1 MFFEK
6 EKTSILNNVNN
17 RILQFAT
24 MSFDVSYQEI
34 YSALIFGNTLV
45 LIDDILRKDMS
56 KLSDYIINKRINTL
70 FIPPAYLKLL
80 VEDSNIVH
88 KLSTSIKNIITAG
101 EALVITSGM
110 RALLNNGIKI
120 HNHYGPAETHVA
132 TTYTIDKNN
141 VSLTPP
147 IGQPI
152 ANTNIHILDNEHN
165 LCPIGVIGEIA
176 ISGDCVGN
184 GYINNN
190 DLTKQKFLINKY
202 NNQKMYLTGD
212 LGYYDYNGIVNYVGR
227 SDFQVKING
236 FRIELGEIDHCLNSM
251 NEIGSAISIIHEEN
265 EKKYIIT
272 YYTTKEPIDEKV
284 IQKHLKSALPFYMQP
299 KKIIMLDKLPIN
311 INGKIDR
318 KKLPNINLSD
328 VQDKYVEPTTDTE
341 VILSEIC
348 KQLFKTNKIGTTANF
363 FNIGGDSLLAI
374 KYVSLINSKLN
385 VEVEVS
391 EIYDN
396 ASIYELALL
405 IDKKKK
411 NKYSKIAKVAK
422 KPLYNVSSAQKRIYN
437 ATKIDGENSILYN
450 MPGVIIFDNKPD
462 VQKLNKCFNML
473 IERHSS
479 LRTSFE
485 VHNLKIYQKIADKL
499 SFKLETSKVEEENI
513 NNILKDFIKPFNLEK
528 APLLRAKLV
537 FTKSNKSLLLF
548 DMHHIISDGFSIN
561 ILSKELNALYN
572 SEALIPLPIEYKDY
586 SEWEFKQLSEKKLEK
601 SKDYWVNQFKKDIP
615 LLNMPTDY
623 TRPAV
628 QTYEGAKIHSVIS
641 EDLFK
646 KINLLSNKLAVSNN
660 MILLACYFILLS
672 KYTDQEDIIV
682 GSPIAGRTREE
693 VLSILGVFINTLP
706 LKVRVQNNASFTNFI
721 EKVKEI
727 SLLAIQNQ
735 EYPFDELVYNLSL
748 DRDTS
753 RNPLFDT
760 MFIYQS
766 NGYPSL
772 NFNGLKSELVIPD
785 SNISK
790 YDLTLEVIP
799 TASNY
804 KLSFEYA
811 TSLFTKETIESLLEH
826 FINIVSE
833 VVSNPDIKL
842 SNINMLS
849 LFETNKILNDFNNT
863 KRPYPNQ
870 KSYIDLFNKQVKNNP
885 NKTALVFHGQ
895 KVSYDELNKKSN
907 QIANYLIKKGIKN
920 NDFVG
925 LLVNR
930 SFELIV
936 AIIGILKAGAAYIPI
951 DPSYPL
957 ARINYMI
964 KDSNIKV
971 ILSQKNIIETLNIE
985 NAIDIDFS
993 NSIIYKSYSDKA
1005 PNLIILPENYAYLI
1019 YTSGST
1025 GNPKGVIISH
1035 KNINNFIA
1043 GMTNKIDLSNINNVL
1058 SITTVS
1064 FDIFGLEILLPLQKG
1079 LTIVLADEE
1088 EQTNQQKLNALC
1100 MKNNVDI
1107 IQTTPSKFEL
1117 LIQNSEDLDYIKH
1130 MDSILLGGE
1139 PFPLRLLKKLK
1150 SITNAKIYNVYGP
1163 TETTIWS
1170 SVKDLTNNNTITIGT
1185 PISNTYM
1192 YVLDKNMNLLPPG
1205 IPGNLYIGGD
1215 SVSIGYHNNSKL
1227 TTQKFVDNPFIDN
1240 DRIYNTGDLAKWLPS
1255 GEIECLGRDDFQ
1267 VKLHGLRIELG
1278 EIESSILGFP
1288 NISNCVVCLK
1298 SINPERPMLCA
1309 YIISKEQINTSNLK
1323 DYLSNILPVYMIPTY
1338 IVQIESLTYTPNG
1351 KIDRNAL
1358 PLPDMSS
1365 SLNNRNIEPQT
1376 YTEIEL
1382 SKLLINVLNISSISV
1397 SDNLFNLGID
1407 SLSAIILCTKI
1418 RQKFSV
1424 DITFKDIVNNS
1435 TIRLLAQ
1442 KIDNTKSTEKLP
1454 IIPKYNT
1461 MEYYPISSA
1470 QKRIYLASN
1479 MDNEKKSTLYNIAG
1493 GVLFDESID
1502 IQKIENVFALII
1514 KRHEILRTYFE
1525 VIEGNIVQKILPSLK
1540 VKIDIIKS
1548 NTNDIASLLKKY
1560 MYTFDLNK
1568 APLFKLTL
1576 FQLPNSKEFL
1586 MLDVHHIIFDGT
1598 SLKNLLKEFSALYN
1612 NKILPDLYISYK
1624 DFAIWE
1630 NKQISNNLFKE
1641 SKEYWIN
1648 QFKSYDIPV
1657 LDMPTTYPRPAEKS
1671 YEGNTYITE
1680 MSKDITKKIN
1690 NLSSKYNCTP
1700 YMFMLCIY
1708 YILLYK
1714 YTNQEDIIVGSPVS
1728 GRLYNELQPLFGVFV
1743 NSLPLKNTI
1752 TPNITFDELLESVK
1766 NTCVNAF
1773 AHQDYPLDILIN
1785 DLNISRDSS
1794 RSPLFDTMF
1803 AYQNIDNINIKI
1815 DEKKSKV
1822 IVAKSNT
1829 SKFDITLEIVPK
1841 DGFLKLSYEYCTK
1854 LFDESFIKQFAK
1866 HYENILLY
1874 ILDMPKCKISDISIL
1889 DIDEKNQ
1896 ILLEFNNK
1904 KLNYSNE
1911 KTIIELFDEQVKK
1924 HPNNIAVSIDNIKY
1938 TYKELNKKANSLAI
1952 QLIKQNIKSKD
1963 VVGVLLTRSV
1973 ELIVSILA
1981 ILKCNAT
1988 YMPLSSSYPEDRLN
2002 YMIKN
2007 SKSKLIITNTN
2018 LKKKITNTNY
2028 YILDSIK
2035 HLHNVKKS
2043 IDTKYGNSSDIAYII
2058 YTSGSTGRPK
2068 GVQITNNNL
2077 NNFINNFN
2085 KYFKNVTS
2093 EDRFLSSTNISFD
2106 VSIFEIFMPL
2116 LNGSTLVLYH
2126 DELIKDI
2133 IDYCNY
2139 IVENKITALYIP
2151 PNILNEVYYVLKD
2164 KENISINKLLVG
2176 VEAIKKKTLN
2186 KYFSL
2191 NPNMRIINGYGPS
2204 ETTICCT
2211 ALNYIQDTNSIEE
2224 VVSIGKPLYNN
2235 NIYIL
2240 GNDMQMLPIGVIGE
2254 LYITG
2259 DGVGSG
2265 YIYNNDETSKNFI
2278 DNTYDNLSEKMYKTG
2293 DLGKWNTDGTI
2304 SLIGRKDSQVK
2315 ISGYRIELK
2324 EIDNV
2329 IMQYPDIEKSISI
2342 VIDYENKKR
2351 ISSYYVGSR
2360 DISNIELKSYLSK
2373 KLPFYMVPSDITQLK
2388 AFPITS
2394 NGKIDT
2400 KQLPKSLLYN
2410 TISEKS
2416 NYIAPSNNLE
2426 RQIAEIFENL
2436 LSISPIGIDDN
2447 FFKLGGDSLLA
2458 INLQIELL
2466 KKKINVTY
2474 SDIFMNPT
2482 VRELCNKIA
2491 SNSFNA
2497 TNVLD
2502 NNDFL
2507 ILNSILK
2514 NTCTMPNKI
2523 IPNNI
2528 GNILLTGVTG
2538 FLGSHILDAYLTHES
2553 GIIYCLMRP
2562 SKQLT
2567 LQEKLIKKL
2576 HYYFGNKYDTYIGT
2590 RIIIIESDIT
2600 KSNLGLSPLD
2610 IEALASD
2617 VSCIINC
2624 AAKVTHYGDYNS
2636 YKEINVDATENLL
2649 QFALKNNKR
2658 FYQISTLSV
2667 SGIALEQPS
2676 NIAQDFEN
2684 DVFYKENN
2692 FFINQSLDNVY
2703 VRSKFEAEKKVL
2715 QYISKGLDAYIL
2727 RVGNLM
2733 NRYSDGKFQPNVEQN
2748 AYINRL
2754 MSLANIGYIPNYLLN
2769 NYLEFTPIDS
2779 CALAVIKLI
2788 QNPNSNNRVFHL
2800 YNHNHVYVSEF
2811 IDFMKKYINVKIV
2824 SNKRFIN
2831 KIDKLLTQNNS
2842 DKLLSGILRDF
2853 DKNRHLAYDSK
2864 IKVTSYFTINYLL
2877 KIGFIWPKI
2886 DQKYLK
2892 QFLDYYSDL
2901 GLLKKKGE

>member
-6 EKTSILNNVNN
+6 EHTDILSGTNNK
-17 RILQFAT
+17 ILQFAT

-34 YSALIFGNTLV
+34 YSALLFGNTLV
-45 LIDDILRKDMS
+45 LIDDASRKNMN
-56 KLSDYIINKRINTL
+56 KLSDYIIDKRINTL

-80 VEDSNIVH
+80 VENNIIVN

-110 RALLNNGIKI
+110 KTLLNNGIKI

-132 TTYTIDKNN
+132 TTYTVDKKN

-147 IGQPI
+147 IGKPI
-152 ANTNIHILDNEHN
+152 SNTNVYIFDNNHN
-165 LCPIGVIGEIA
+165 LCPIGIIGEIA

-184 GYINNN
+184 GYINNA
-190 DLTKQKFLINKY
+190 DLTAQKFLINKY
-202 NNQKMYLTGD
+202 NNKKMYLTGD
-212 LGYYDYNGIVNYVGR
+212 LGYYDYNGIVNYIGR

-236 FRIELGEIDHCLNSM
+236 FRIELGEIDHCLNDLD
-251 NEIGSAISIIHEEN
+251 EIGSSISIIHDEN

-272 YYTTKEPIDEKV
+272 YYTIKAPIDEKV
-284 IQKHLKSALPFYMQP
+284 ILKHLKSTLPFYMLP
-299 KKIIMLDKLPIN
+299 KKLVMLDKLPIN
-311 INGKIDR
+311 VNGKIDR

-328 VQDKYVEPTTDTE
+328 IQDKYIEPTTETE
-341 VILSEIC
+341 ISLSEIC
-348 KQLFKTNKIGTTANF
+348 KQLFKSKKIGANANF

-374 KYVSLINSKLN
+374 KYASLIKSKLN
-385 VEVEVS
+385 VEIEVS

-396 ASIYELALL
+396 ASIYDLAIL
-405 IDKKKK
+405 IDKKKN
-411 NKYSKIAKVAK
+411 NKYSKIPKLAKR
-422 KPLYNVSSAQKRIYN
+422 PLYNVSSAQKRIYN
-437 ATKIDGENSILYN
+437 ASKIDGENSILYN

-462 VQKLNKCFNML
+462 LQKLSNCFNML
-473 IERHSS
+473 IERHAS

-499 SFKLETSKVEEENI
+499 SFNLETEKIDDKDISD
-513 NNILKDFIKPFNLEK
+513 ILKDFVKPFNLEK

-548 DMHHIISDGFSIN
+548 DMHHIISDGFSLN
-561 ILSKELNALYN
+561 ILTKELSSLYN
-572 SEALIPLPIEYKDY
+572 SEALIPLPIEYTDY
-586 SEWEFKQLSEKKLEK
+586 AEWEFKQLSENKLEK
-601 SKDYWVNQFKKDIP
+601 SKNYWINQFKKDIP

-628 QTYEGAKIHSVIS
+628 QSYEGAKVHSVIS
-641 EDLFK
+641 EELFE
-646 KINLLSNKLAVSNN
+646 KINLLSSKLVVSNN

-672 KYTDQEDIIV
+672 KYTEQEDIIV

-693 VLSILGVFINTLP
+693 VLNILGVFINTLP
-706 LKVRVQNNASFTNFI
+706 LKIRVQNAMSFTDFV
-721 EKVKEI
+721 ESVKET
-727 SLLAIQNQ
+727 SLLSIQHQ
-735 EYPFDELVYNLSL
+735 EFPFDELVYNLNL

-766 NGYPSL
+766 SGYPSL
-772 NFNGLKSELVIPD
+772 NFNGLKSKLVIPD

-799 TASNY
+799 NGKNY

-811 TSLFTKETIESLLEH
+811 TSLFDKQTIESLSEH
-826 FINIVSE
+826 FINIVNE
-833 VVSNPDIKL
+833 VVSNPNIKL
-842 SNINMLS
+842 SDINMLS
-849 LFETNKILNDFNNT
+849 LFETNKILTDFNNT
-863 KRPYPNQ
+863 KKPYPNN
-870 KSYIDLFNKQVKNNP
+870 KSYIDLFNEQVKNNP

-895 KVSYDELNKKSN
+895 KVSYDVLNKKSN
-907 QIANYLIKKGIKN
+907 QIANYLIKKGTKS

-925 LLVNR
+925 LLANR
-930 SFELIV
+930 SIELIV

-951 DPSYPL
+951 DPSYPV

-964 KDSNIKV
+964 KDSNIKIV
-971 ILSQKNIIETLNIE
+971 LSQKSIRKTLNIE

-993 NSIIYKSYSDKA
+993 NNIIYEKCSNKA
-1005 PNLIILPENYAYLI
+1005 PNLIITPENYAYLI

-1043 GMTNKIDLSNINNVL
+1043 GITNKIDFSNINNVL

-1079 LTIVLADEE
+1079 LNIILADEE

-1107 IQTTPSKFEL
+1107 IQTTPSKFDL
-1117 LIQNSEDLDYIKH
+1117 LIQNPEDLDYIKH
-1130 MDSILLGGE
+1130 MHSILLGGE
-1139 PFPLRLLKKLK
+1139 PFPLKLLNKLK

-1170 SVKDLTNNNTITIGT
+1170 SVKDLTKNNTITIGT

-1215 SVSIGYHNNSKL
+1215 SVSIGYHNNSNL
-1227 TTQKFVDNPFIDN
+1227 TNQKFVNNPFIDN

-1255 GEIECLGRDDFQ
+1255 GEIECLGRNDFQ

-1278 EIESSILGFP
+1278 EIESSILNYP

-1298 SINPERPMLCA
+1298 SLNPEMPILCA
-1309 YIISKEQINTSNLK
+1309 YIISKEQINTTNLK
-1323 DYLSNILPVYMIPTY
+1323 DYLSNTLPGYMIPTY
-1338 IVQIESLTYTPNG
+1338 IEQIESLTYTPNG

-1358 PLPDMSS
+1358 PLPNISS
-1365 SLNNRNIEPQT
+1365 SLNNHKHIAPET
-1376 YTEIEL
+1376 ETEIEL
-1382 SKLLINVLNISSISV
+1382 SKMLTKILNITSISV

-1418 RQKFSV
+1418 RQKFNV

-1435 TIRLLAQ
+1435 TIRLLSQ
-1442 KIDNTKSTEKLP
+1442 KIDSTKSAKKLP
-1454 IIPKYNT
+1454 TIPKYKA

-1470 QKRIYLASN
+1470 QRRIYLASN
-1479 MDNEKKSTLYNIAG
+1479 MDSEKNSTLYNISG
-1493 GVLFDESID
+1493 GVLFNESID
-1502 IQKIENVFALII
+1502 IQKIEGIFDLII
-1514 KRHEILRTYFE
+1514 ERHEILRTYFD
-1525 VIEGNIVQKILPSLK
+1525 VIDGNIVQKILPNLK
-1540 VKIDIIKS
+1540 AKINIIKS
-1548 NTNDIASLLKKY
+1548 NSNNIDILLKKQL
-1560 MYTFDLNK
+1560 YTFDLNK

-1576 FQLPNSKEFL
+1576 FQLPNNKEFL
-1586 MLDVHHIIFDGT
+1586 MLDVHHIVFDGT
-1598 SLKNLLKEFSALYN
+1598 SLKNLLIEFSTLYN
-1612 NKILPDLYISYK
+1612 NQTLPDLYISYK

-1630 NKQISNNLFKE
+1630 NEQIANDSFKE
-1641 SKEYWIN
+1641 SKEYWIK
-1648 QFKSYDIPV
+1648 QFKDYDIPV
-1657 LDMPTTYPRPAEKS
+1657 LDLPTTQPRPAEKS
-1671 YEGNTYITE
+1671 YEGNIYTTK

-1714 YTNQEDIIVGSPVS
+1714 YTNQEDIVVGSPVS

-1743 NSLPLKNTI
+1743 NSLTLKSTI
-1752 TPNITFDELLESVK
+1752 TPDITFEELLENVK
-1766 NTCVNAF
+1766 DTCVNAF
-1773 AHQDYPLDILIN
+1773 AHQNYPFDILVN
-1785 DLNISRDSS
+1785 DLNISRDAS

-1803 AYQNIDNINIKI
+1803 AYQNIDNLNIKF
-1815 DEKKSKV
+1815 DKQNSKIV
-1822 IVAKSNT
+1822 VAKSKT
-1829 SKFDITLEIVPK
+1829 SKFDITLEIIPK

-1854 LFDESFIKQFAK
+1854 LFNEKFIKQFAK
-1866 HYENILLY
+1866 HYENILLS
-1874 ILDMPKCKISDISIL
+1874 ILDMPKCKISDISVL
-1889 DIDEKNQ
+1889 DLDEKNQ

-1904 KLNYSNE
+1904 KLNYYNK

-1938 TYKELNKKANSLAI
+1938 TYKELNKKANSLAM
-1952 QLIKQNIKSKD
+1952 QLIKQNIKSGN

-1981 ILKCNAT
+1981 ILKCNAI

-2007 SKSKLIITNTN
+2007 SKSKVVITNTN
-2018 LKKKITNTNY
+2018 LKKKLDNTNY
-2028 YILDSIK
+2028 LVFDNVK
-2035 HLHNVKKS
+2035 NLHNVKK
-2043 IDTKYGNSSDIAYII
+2043 INNKYGNCNDIAYII

-2068 GVQITNNNL
+2068 GVQITNKNL
-2077 NNFINNFN
+2077 NNFINSFN
-2085 KYFKNVTS
+2085 KYFKKVSS
-2093 EDRFLSSTNISFD
+2093 EDNFLSSTNISFD

-2116 LNGSTLVLYH
+2116 LNGATLVLYH
-2126 DELIKDI
+2126 NELIKDI

-2139 IVENKITALYIP
+2139 IEEKKITALYIP

-2164 KENISINKLLVG
+2164 KKNISINKLLVG

-2191 NPNMRIINGYGPS
+2191 NRNMRIVNGYGPS

-2211 ALNYIQDTNSIEE
+2211 VLNYIKDTNSEE
-2224 VVSIGKPLYNN
+2224 EIVSIGRPLYNN

-2240 GNDMQMLPIGVIGE
+2240 GNDMQMLPIGVVGE
-2254 LYITG
+2254 LYVTG

-2265 YIYNNDETSKNFI
+2265 YIYNNEETSKNYL
-2278 DNTYDNLSEKMYKTG
+2278 DNIHDNLSEKMYKTG
-2293 DLGKWNTDGTI
+2293 DLGKWNEDGTI
-2304 SLIGRKDSQVK
+2304 SLIGRKDNQVK

-2329 IMQYPDIEKSISI
+2329 IMKYPDVEKSVSI
-2342 VIDYENKKR
+2342 VTDYESKKR
-2351 ISSYYVGSR
+2351 ISSYYIASR
-2360 DISNIELKSYLSK
+2360 DISNIELKTYLSQ
-2373 KLPFYMVPSDITQLK
+2373 KLPFYMIPSNITQLK

-2400 KQLPKSLLYN
+2400 KQLPKPILYN
-2410 TISEKS
+2410 TISEKT
-2416 NYIAPSNNLE
+2416 NYIAPSNSLE
-2426 RQIAEIFENL
+2426 KQIAEIFENI
-2436 LSISPIGIDDN
+2436 LSVSPIGIDDN

-2482 VRELCNKIA
+2482 VRELCKKIT
-2491 SNSFNA
+2491 SNSFN
-2497 TNVLD
+2497 TSNVLD
-2502 NNDFL
+2502 TNDLLRLNNV
-2507 ILNSILK
+2507 LK
-2514 NTCTMPNKI
+2514 NTCNM
-2523 IPNNI
+2523 PNNI
-2528 GNILLTGVTG
+2528 IPKKLGNILLTGVTG

-2562 SKQLT
+2562 SKKLT
-2567 LQEKLIKKL
+2567 LEEKLIKKL

-2600 KSNLGLSPLD
+2600 KSNFGLSPSD
-2610 IEALASD
+2610 IKALSSD

-2667 SGIALEQPS
+2667 SGIALEHPS
-2676 NIAQDFEN
+2676 NITQDFEN

-2715 QYISKGLDAYIL
+2715 QYIANGLDAYIL

-2754 MSLANIGYIPNYLLN
+2754 MSLANIGYIPNYLLK

-2779 CALAVIKLI
+2779 CALAVIKLM
-2788 QNPNSNNRVFHL
+2788 QNPNTNNRVFHL
-2800 YNHNHVYVSEF
+2800 YNHNHVYVNEF
-2811 IDFMKKYINVKIV
+2811 IDYMKKYINVKIV
-2824 SNKRFIN
+2824 SNKKFIN
-2831 KIDKLLTQNNS
+2831 KIDKLLSKNDS

-2853 DKNRHLAYDSK
+2853 DNNRQLAYDSK
-2864 IKVTSYFTINYLL
+2864 IKITSYFTINYLL

-2886 DQKYLK
+2886 DKKYLN
-2892 QFLDYYSDL
+2892 QFLDYYSNL

>member
-6 EKTSILNNVNN
+6 EHTDILNSTNN
-17 RILQFAT
+17 KILQFAT

-34 YSALIFGNTLV
+34 YSALLFGNTLV
-45 LIDDILRKDMS
+45 LIDDSVRKDMN
-56 KLSDYIINKRINTL
+56 KLSDYIIDKRINTL

-80 VEDSNIVH
+80 VEDSKIVH

-101 EALVITSGM
+101 EALVITNGM
-110 RALLNNGIKI
+110 KALLNNGIKI

-132 TTYTIDKNN
+132 TTFTIDKNN

-147 IGQPI
+147 IGKPI
-152 ANTNIHILDNEHN
+152 ANTNIHILDSDHN
-165 LCPIGVIGEIA
+165 LCPIGVIGEIS

-184 GYINNN
+184 GYINNAN
-190 DLTKQKFLINKY
+190 LTEEKFLINKY
-202 NNQKMYLTGD
+202 NNKKMYLTGD

-236 FRIELGEIDHCLNSM
+236 FRIELGEIDQCLNNM
-251 NEIGSAISIIHEEN
+251 DEIGSAISIIHDEN

-284 IQKHLKSALPFYMQP
+284 ILKHLKSSLPFYMLP
-299 KKIIMLDKLPIN
+299 KKIVKLDKLPIN
-311 INGKIDR
+311 VNGKIDR
-318 KKLPNINLSD
+318 KKLPKINLSD
-328 VQDKYVEPTTDTE
+328 IQDTFIEPTTATE
-341 VILSEIC
+341 VSLSEIC
-348 KQLFKTNKIGTTANF
+348 KQLFKTDKIGANANF

-374 KYVSLINSKLN
+374 KYASLIKSKLN

-396 ASIYELALL
+396 ASIYDLAVL
-405 IDKKKK
+405 IDKKNN
-411 NKYSKIAKVAK
+411 NKYSKITRLAK
-422 KPLYNVSSAQKRIYN
+422 KTLYNVSSAQKRIYN

-450 MPGVIIFDNKPD
+450 MPGVIVFDNKPN

-485 VHNLKIYQKIADKL
+485 VHDLKIYQKIEDKL
-499 SFKLETSKVEEENI
+499 SFKLETETVEDEDVNK
-513 NNILKDFIKPFNLEK
+513 ILKDFIKPFNLEK
-528 APLLRAKLV
+528 PPLLRAKLV
-537 FTKSNKSLLLF
+537 FTQSNKSLLLF
-548 DMHHIISDGFSIN
+548 DMHHIISDGLSLN
-561 ILSKELNALYN
+561 ILTKELSNLYN
-572 SEALIPLPIEYKDY
+572 SEALIPLPIEYTDY
-586 SEWEFKQLSEKKLEK
+586 AEWEFKQLSENRLEK
-601 SKDYWVNQFKKDIP
+601 SKNYWINQFKKDIP

-628 QTYEGAKIHSVIS
+628 QAYEGAKVHSRIS
-641 EDLFK
+641 GDLYK
-646 KINLLSNKLAVSNN
+646 KINLLSNKLVVSNN

-672 KYTDQEDIIV
+672 KYTEQEDIIV

-693 VLSILGVFINTLP
+693 VLNILGVFINTLP
-706 LKVRVQNNASFTNFI
+706 LKIRVQNTVSFTDFI
-721 EKVKEI
+721 ENVKEI
-727 SLLAIQNQ
+727 SLLAIQHQ
-735 EYPFDELVYNLSL
+735 EYPFDELVYNLNL

-772 NFNGLKSELVIPD
+772 NFNGIKSELVIPD

-799 TASNY
+799 TDHNY
-804 KLSFEYA
+804 KLNFEYA
-811 TSLFTKETIESLLEH
+811 TSLFAKKTIESLSEH
-826 FINIVSE
+826 FINIVNE
-833 VVSNPDIKL
+833 VVSKPNIKL
-842 SNINMLS
+842 SDINMLS
-849 LFETNKILNDFNNT
+849 SFETNKILNSFNNT
-863 KRPYPNQ
+863 KMPYSDN
-870 KSYIDLFNKQVKNNP
+870 KSYIDLFNEQVKNNP
-885 NKTALVFHGQ
+885 NKTALIFHGQ

-907 QIANYLIKKGIKN
+907 QIANCLIKKGIKN

-930 SFELIV
+930 SIELIV
-936 AIIGILKAGAAYIPI
+936 AILGILKAGAAYVPI
-951 DPSYPL
+951 DPSYPA

-964 KDSNIKV
+964 KDSNIKIV
-971 ILSQKNIIETLNIE
+971 LSQKNIIDAVNIE
-985 NAIDIDFS
+985 NAIDIDLN
-993 NSIIYKSYSDKA
+993 NSIIYKTNSNKT
-1005 PNLIILPENYAYLI
+1005 PNLIILPKNYAYLI

-1043 GMTNKIDLSNINNVL
+1043 GITNKIDFSKINNVL

-1079 LTIVLADEE
+1079 LTIILADEE
-1088 EQTNQQKLNALC
+1088 EQTNQQKLNSLC
-1100 MKNNVDI
+1100 MKNSVDI
-1107 IQTTPSKFEL
+1107 IQTTPSKFDL
-1117 LIQNSEDLDYIKH
+1117 LIQDSEELDYIKH
-1130 MDSILLGGE
+1130 MHSILLGGE
-1139 PFPLRLLKKLK
+1139 PFPLRLLNKLK

-1170 SVKDLTNNNTITIGT
+1170 SVKELTKNNTITIGT

-1227 TTQKFVDNPFIDN
+1227 TCQKFVDNPFIDN

-1278 EIESSILGFP
+1278 EIESSILNYP

-1298 SINPERPMLCA
+1298 SINPGRPVLCA

-1338 IVQIESLTYTPNG
+1338 IEQIENLSYTPNG

-1358 PLPDMSS
+1358 PLPNISS
-1365 SLNNRNIEPQT
+1365 SLNSHKHIEPQT
-1376 YTEIEL
+1376 YTEKEL
-1382 SKLLINVLNISSISV
+1382 SKMLLDILNIANISV

-1418 RQKFSV
+1418 RQKFNV
-1424 DITFKDIVNNS
+1424 DITFKDIVSNS
-1435 TIRLLAQ
+1435 TVRLLSQ
-1442 KIDNTKSTEKLP
+1442 KIENAKPVENLP
-1454 IIPKYNT
+1454 TIPKYKT

-1470 QKRIYLASN
+1470 QRRIYLASN
-1479 MDNEKKSTLYNIAG
+1479 MDSERNSTLYNISG
-1493 GVLFDESID
+1493 GILFKNSIN
-1502 IQKIENVFALII
+1502 IQQLQNIFDTIIE
-1514 KRHEILRTYFE
+1514 RHEILRTYFE
-1525 VIEGNIVQKILPSLK
+1525 VIDGNIVQKILPNLK
-1540 VKIDIIKS
+1540 TKIDIIKS
-1548 NTNDIASLLKKY
+1548 NSNNLDDLMKKHL
-1560 MYTFDLNK
+1560 YTFDLNK

-1576 FQLPNSKEFL
+1576 FQLPNNKEFL

-1612 NKILPDLYISYK
+1612 NETLPDLYISYK
-1624 DFAIWE
+1624 DFSIWE
-1630 NKQISNNLFKE
+1630 KEQLSNNSFKE
-1641 SKEYWIN
+1641 SKEYWIK
-1648 QFKSYDIPV
+1648 QFKDYEIPV
-1657 LDMPTTYPRPAEKS
+1657 LDMPTTYARPAEKS
-1671 YEGNTYITE
+1671 YEGSTFITNI
-1680 MSKDITKKIN
+1680 SKEITKKIN
-1690 NLSSKYNCTP
+1690 NLSNRYNCTP
-1700 YMFMLCIY
+1700 YMFMLCAY

-1714 YTNQEDIIVGSPVS
+1714 YTNQKDIIVGSPVS
-1728 GRLYNELQPLFGVFV
+1728 GRLYNELHPLFGVFV

-1752 TPNITFDELLESVK
+1752 TPNVTFEKLLQSTQS
-1766 NTCVNAF
+1766 TCIEAF
-1773 AHQDYPLDILIN
+1773 AHQDYPFDNLVN
-1785 DLNISRDSS
+1785 DLNISRDAS

-1803 AYQNIDNINIKI
+1803 AYQNIDNINIEFNKQNSKI
-1815 DEKKSKV
+1815 

-1829 SKFDITLEIVPK
+1829 SKFDITLEIIPK
-1841 DGFLKLSYEYCTK
+1841 DGYLQLSYEYCVN
-1854 LFDESFIKQFAK
+1854 LFNEDFIRRFAE
-1866 HYENILLY
+1866 HYNNILLT
-1874 ILDMPKCKISDISIL
+1874 LLNNPKVKVSDISVL
-1889 DIDEKNQ
+1889 GMEEKNQ
-1896 ILLEFNNK
+1896 ILLEFNNQ
-1904 KLNYSNE
+1904 KLSYDNK

-1924 HPNNIAVSIDNIKY
+1924 HPNNIAVCIDSSKY
-1938 TYKELNKKANSLAI
+1938 SYKELNKKANSLAL
-1952 QLIKQNIKSKD
+1952 QLIKQNIRNGD

-1981 ILKCNAT
+1981 ILKCNAI

-2002 YMIKN
+2002 YMVKN
-2007 SKSKLIITNTN
+2007 SKSKLVITNNN
-2018 LKKKITNTNY
+2018 LRKKIDNTNY
-2028 YILDSIK
+2028 YVFNNIK
-2035 HLHNVKKS
+2035 DLHNIKRFS
-2043 IDTKYGNSSDIAYII
+2043 TKYGNCNDIAYII

-2068 GVQITNNNL
+2068 GVQITNKNL
-2077 NNFINNFN
+2077 NNFINSFN
-2085 KYFKNVTS
+2085 KYFKNIS
-2093 EDRFLSSTNISFD
+2093 PEDNFLSSTNISFD

-2116 LNGSTLVLYH
+2116 LNGATLVLYH
-2126 DELIKDI
+2126 NELIKDI

-2151 PNILNEVYYVLKD
+2151 PNILNEVYYILKD
-2164 KENISINKLLVG
+2164 KENILINKLLVG

-2191 NPNMRIINGYGPS
+2191 NPNMQIINGYGPS

-2211 ALNYIQDTNSIEE
+2211 AFNYFKDTNSEE
-2224 VVSIGKPLYNN
+2224 EIVSIGRPLFNN

-2240 GNDMQMLPIGVIGE
+2240 GTDMQMLPVGIIGE
-2254 LYITG
+2254 LYVTG

-2265 YIYNNDETSKNFI
+2265 YIYNNDETSKNFV
-2278 DNTYDNLSEKMYKTG
+2278 DNICDNSSKKMYKTG
-2293 DLGKWNTDGTI
+2293 DLGKWNADGTI

-2329 IMQYPDIEKSISI
+2329 IMKYPDIEKCISI
-2342 VIDYENKKR
+2342 VIDYEDKKR
-2351 ISSYYVGSR
+2351 IYSYFVASR
-2360 DISNIELKSYLSK
+2360 EISNIEILPYLNK
-2373 KLPFYMVPSDITQLK
+2373 KLPFYMVPSSITQLK

-2400 KQLPKSLLYN
+2400 KQLPRPLLYN
-2410 TISEKS
+2410 SIAEKT
-2416 NYIAPSNNLE
+2416 NYVAPSNDLE
-2426 RQIAEIFENL
+2426 RQIAEIFESL

-2491 SNSFNA
+2491 SNSFNT

-2502 NNDFL
+2502 SNDLAKFNHVL
-2507 ILNSILK
+2507 E
-2514 NTCTMPNKI
+2514 NTCNMPNKI
-2523 IPNNI
+2523 KAKNI

-2553 GIIYCLMRP
+2553 GIVYCLMRP

-2567 LQEKLIKKL
+2567 LQEKLLKKL
-2576 HYYFGNKYDTYIGT
+2576 HYYFGNKYDNYVGT
-2590 RIIIIESDIT
+2590 RIIVIQSDIT
-2600 KSNLGLSPLD
+2600 KSNLGLSSLD

-2636 YKEINVDATENLL
+2636 YKEINVNATENLL
-2649 QFALKNNKR
+2649 KFALKNNKR

-2667 SGIALEQPS
+2667 SGIVLEQPS
-2676 NIAQDFEN
+2676 NIAQDFQN

-2703 VRSKFEAEKKVL
+2703 VRSKFEAEKLVL
-2715 QYISKGLDAYIL
+2715 QYISNGLDAYIL

-2754 MSLANIGYIPNYLLN
+2754 MSLANIGYIPNYLLK

-2779 CALAVIKLI
+2779 CALAVIKLM
-2788 QNPNSNNRVFHL
+2788 QNPNSDNRVFHL
-2800 YNHNHVYVSEF
+2800 YNHNHIYVNQF
-2811 IDFMKKYINVKIV
+2811 IDFMKDYINVKIV
-2824 SNKRFIN
+2824 SNKKFIN
-2831 KIDKLLTQNNS
+2831 KIDKLLKQNDS

-2853 DKNRHLAYDSK
+2853 DNNRQLAYDSK
-2864 IKVTSYFTINYLL
+2864 IKITSYFTVNYLL

-2886 DQKYLK
+2886 DKKYLK
-2892 QFLDYYSDL
+2892 QFLDYYSNL